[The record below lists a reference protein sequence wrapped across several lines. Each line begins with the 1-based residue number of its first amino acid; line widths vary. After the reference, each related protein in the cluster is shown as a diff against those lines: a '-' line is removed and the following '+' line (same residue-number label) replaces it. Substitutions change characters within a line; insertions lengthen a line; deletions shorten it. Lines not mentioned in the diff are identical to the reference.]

1 MNKQELIKVY
11 RVRIN
16 ILKVRGYGWGICALL
31 YHQSDVLNHFLSRPI
46 SWRTKLKYW
55 DVCLVKWRKPKS
67 GEYWFECNS
76 RGYEAR
82 IHHLEQIIKRLE
94 KCS

>member
-1 MNKQELIKVY
+1 MNKPELIKAY
-11 RVRIN
+11 REGIN
-16 ILKVRGYGWGICALL
+16 IFKLRRFGCICVLL
-31 YHQSDVLNHFLSRPI
+31 NRQSDVLNHFLSQPI

-55 DVCLVKWRKPKS
+55 DVCLVKWRKPKHE
-67 GEYWFECNS
+67 EYWFKRND

-94 KCS
+94 KCE